1 MMWPVLVFPFGMV
14 PSSHP
19 PQVGLQM
26 AGLRSVGHFG
36 FLLCIPL
43 WFPISTPNLGH
54 SAPCFTVLGRSAE
67 HQGNIPGGP
76 GEPRGSVEGTEGEG
90 HGRSGLAQATSWNCI
105 PSSHRVCLGGC
116 VMSQGRGG
124 CFSSCVP
131 IGPFDSCKP

>member
-26 AGLRSVGHFG
+26 AVLRSVGHFG

-90 HGRSGLAQATSWNCI
+90 HLLELYPFLPQSVPGW
-105 PSSHRVCLGGC
+105 VCDEPGQRRLFLILC
-116 VMSQGRGG
+116 ACRTV
-124 CFSSCVP
+124 
-131 IGPFDSCKP
+131 